1 MYAASSISRDIP
13 NHANSGVVQ
22 LGGLLC
28 RPRRR
33 RMGREALVSAALL
46 SSLAFSSMQRSLPFL
61 RFK

>member
-13 NHANSGVVQ
+13 NHANSGAVQ

-33 RMGREALVSAALL
+33 RMGREALVRAALL
-46 SSLAFSSMQRSLPFL
+46 SSLSFSSTERSLPFL